1 MFKKFLLSIML
12 TLSFVASCM
21 FFCGGFVVHAETQ
34 PKQSITYVAFG
45 DSISKG
51 YYINFK
57 KSINGEQ
64 NTGHLNV
71 IEGETN
77 SYAPIEGSYVDKIRD
92 ELEKTYTVDAYNYSI
107 TGDDCQDLLNFIKGG
122 EGRTGFCN
130 LEKAED
136 SNEIFTTLKNGDVLN
151 SLKNAKVISVCIGA
165 NNILSQSISL
175 MQGFLSTG
183 ETTRA
188 SMENVLKKQIIGDK
202 SDDIKGFKAEF
213 EELLTT
219 LTNINSTAKIY
230 FSNVYNPYKALTAQ
244 AWTLLA
250 IQTQYPNFTQD
261 NLNVVSEVAELAIA
275 GGKDSSGNDFVGIN
289 NVIENAITES
299 KNGKLCY
306 VNTKSLFDE
315 KYDET
320 NKEQYLE
327 NVNVCLNELS
337 VRLDLSEDDVYAC
350 FDPHPTYAGHGLIFN
365 AHNNLGLS
373 DVEKFVVT
381 FNTNCDI
388 ANQTAEVQDGET
400 VDNPNISRT
409 KYELVGWFKDQACT
423 AGNEWNFET
432 DTVTEDLT
440 LYAKWEQTHFSVTL
454 NFNGGTLN
462 GEQSS
467 VVLVEK
473 NEKITLSTSAQPEK
487 EGNAL
492 VGWFKDQACTAGN
505 EWNFE
510 TDTVTEDLTLY
521 AKWEQNV
528 FSVKFDFTGGNLN
541 GQNSKTFKVNKGQ
554 SLNQNN
560 LNDVI
565 NVKQEGYVFEY
576 WYIENQ
582 DEEVD
587 LLTIVVTEDITVY
600 AKWKE
605 IVKITINNLP
615 NGGVYTLDKG
625 ALVKELY
632 NLVEPKKDGYP
643 FLGWFTSNAQ
653 TATELNDNDVLNT
666 NLTIYAKWVELKCST
681 ENLLTQ
687 SLSPITKDIMWE
699 INAKVGSVLCWKV
712 DGEVVETV
720 TVTNDPN
727 TQKWAFKP
735 QNVGNFAISCDV
747 KRDFYGQE
755 VVESAAGRSVSIE
768 YSVPMQISF
777 SLVAVNEKTYTF
789 EVDNAQYYDSSK
801 FFWFKTEDS
810 ISSDFSEMIGNG
822 TSLKY
827 TFSNDCKICVKYM
840 ENEEAPAVVTSN
852 SESVELEFG
861 VDTTTIIVVAVS
873 VAVAALVVVIVVL
886 YKKRYNKF
894 Y

>member
-440 LYAKWEQTHFSVTL
+440 LYAKWEQ
-454 NFNGGTLN
+454 
-462 GEQSS
+462 
-467 VVLVEK
+467 
-473 NEKITLSTSAQPEK
+473 
-487 EGNAL
+487 
-492 VGWFKDQACTAGN
+492 
-505 EWNFE
+505 
-510 TDTVTEDLTLY
+510 
-521 AKWEQNV
+521 NV